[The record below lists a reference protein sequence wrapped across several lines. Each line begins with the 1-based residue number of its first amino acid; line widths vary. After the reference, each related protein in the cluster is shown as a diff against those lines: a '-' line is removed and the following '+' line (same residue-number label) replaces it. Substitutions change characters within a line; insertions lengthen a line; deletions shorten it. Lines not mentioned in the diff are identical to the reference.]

1 MTRPREV
8 VSQSFRNSLSA
19 NTRMTVA
26 LMSTV
31 TGIQADARAHHRRF
45 LTMWSTRLQ
54 HGRQSDFLP
63 ERWKRRHGDRRQG
76 LASVS
81 SYSVSRIDVHLMEY
95 SFRHVRTN

>member
-1 MTRPREV
+1 
-8 VSQSFRNSLSA
+8 
-19 NTRMTVA
+19 MTVA

-76 LASVS
+76 L
-81 SYSVSRIDVHLMEY
+81 
-95 SFRHVRTN
+95 